1 MEIVTRKD
9 AMERGEKT
17 FFTGEPCKHGHISKR
32 TVLNRSCCEC
42 RAEHTRKS
50 KPWLKESTKKV
61 ASEYRKSNPIMG
73 LMERARNRAKVKGIP
88 FTIEYTDV
96 VIPDVCPILGIPLFR
111 NEGGKPSANSP
122 SLDRVIP
129 ELGYVPGNICVI
141 SHRANTIKNDATA
154 EELLAVIE
162 YIRSFSA

>member
-9 AMERGEKT
+9 AIEKGDIWY
-17 FFTGEPCKHGHISKR
+17 FTGETCKHGHVSKR
-32 TVLNRSCCEC
+32 SVKNRACQEC
-42 RAEHTRKS
+42 RAVHAKNA
-50 KPWLKESTKKV
+50 KPWLRESHKKT
-61 ASEYRKSNPIMG
+61 AAAYRKNNPIVG
-73 LMERARNRAKVKGIP
+73 LMERARNRAKVKGIL

>member
-1 MEIVTRKD
+1 MNIITRNEAIKQ
-9 AMERGEKT
+9 GLKYY
-17 FFTGEPCKHGHISKR
+17 FTGKTCKKGHMS
-32 TVLNRSCCEC
+32 NRSVVNHACCEC
-42 RAEHTRKS
+42 RLAHNRDS
-50 KPWLKESTKKV
+50 KPWLREDRKEKASAYKKANV
-61 ASEYRKSNPIMG
+61 IFG

-96 VIPDVCPILGIPLFR
+96 VIPDMCPILGIPLFR
-111 NEGGKPSANSP
+111 NEGGKPSVNSP